1 MVWLP
6 LPWLFK
12 EEEEEDEDE
21 EEEEEGTVGAGKGG
35 ELDPTS
41 EIIIEEVK
49 ERQKE
54 RKIER

>member
-1 MVWLP
+1 M
-6 LPWLFK
+6 FK
-12 EEEEEDEDE
+12 EEEEDED
-21 EEEEEGTVGAGKGG
+21 EEEGTVGAGKGG
-35 ELDPTS
+35 ELDPSS

>member
-12 EEEEEDEDE
+12 EEEDEDED
-21 EEEEEGTVGAGKGG
+21 EEEEGTVGAGKGG
-35 ELDPTS
+35 ELDPSS